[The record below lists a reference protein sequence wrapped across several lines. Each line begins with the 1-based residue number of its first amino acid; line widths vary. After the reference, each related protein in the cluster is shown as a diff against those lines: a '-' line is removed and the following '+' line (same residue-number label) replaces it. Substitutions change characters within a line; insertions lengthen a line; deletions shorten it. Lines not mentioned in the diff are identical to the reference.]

1 MKETP
6 VKVALEKAVI
16 EWKRKHKIR
25 DDDPTAAILEI
36 LEIYFNHRYGNGP
49 INPPP
54 PSYTE
59 FRDTL
64 EQTDRITK
72 ELAKQAGKVTQELR
86 AFPGLREELAHG
98 KTAAILISSLAAL
111 IAGFVLGRFLS

>member
-1 MKETP
+1 MNET
-6 VKVALEKAVI
+6 AVTI
-16 EWKRKHKIR
+16 SLQKSIAEWKQKHKIR
-25 DDDPTAAILEI
+25 ENDPTTAILEL

-64 EQTDRITK
+64 EQTDRLIK
-72 ELAKQAGKVTQELR
+72 ELTKQTGSVTEELR
-86 AFPGLREELAHG
+86 AFPKFREELAHG
-98 KTAAILISSLAAL
+98 KVTAILIASLACL
-111 IAGFVLGRFLS
+111 ITGFVLGRFLL